1 MDPSGASATP
11 AGPLKRTL
19 RLIRPFIP
27 GNRLLA
33 AGGMTALL
41 AEVIFRVLEPWPT
54 KFVIDAVTRS
64 LGADLAGAG
73 PSASMPLLLACG
85 AALLVIV
92 SLRAFTNYLATLAF
106 ALVGSRVATRL
117 RSHVFDHVQSLSYV
131 YYSKARS
138 GDIVQRL
145 VGDVGKLQDVA
156 VTAGLPLLANVLTL
170 VVMSGVMLWLD
181 PLLSLV
187 VFIAGF
193 LYFLFSR
200 TSTGA
205 ITNAARR
212 TRKGEGNLANIAQE
226 SLTSLRIVQM
236 YGLESHV
243 ARTFS
248 GNNERSLKDGVQAKR
263 LAAGLER
270 KTDVIV
276 GLATAVIL
284 VAGGWRV
291 ASQVMT
297 PGDLVIYLTYLK
309 TAMKPL
315 RDMAKYT
322 GRIASA
328 AASGER
334 VADLLDVVPEIAD
347 TPHAISVA
355 RVRGDLLLRDVA
367 LGYGQ
372 RDILRGLSLSI
383 AAGEHI
389 AIVGPSGSGKSTLS
403 LALCRLIEP
412 SSGRIELDGVDIRNM
427 TLASLRSHI
436 ALVPQEAVLFSETV
450 RNNIRFGRPGASDA
464 DVEWAARQA
473 SADDFIRRLPEG
485 YETVL
490 GERGGTLSGGQR
502 QRIAIARA
510 ILRDSEI
517 VVLDEVTTGLDPHS
531 ANEVLSALTGLTTGR
546 TTISITHDAA
556 VARRATRIVWIEDG
570 EILLDG
576 SPIELGAS
584 TGNRFG
590 RWLQAQEKRSDHD
603 AA

>member
-1 MDPSGASATP
+1 M
-11 AGPLKRTL
+11 LM
-19 RLIRPFIP
+19 
-27 GNRLLA
+27 

-64 LGADLAGAG
+64 LGADLAGTG
-73 PSASMPLLLACG
+73 PPASLPLLVACG

-92 SLRAFTNYLATLAF
+92 ALRAFTNYLATLAF
-106 ALVGSRVATRL
+106 ALVGSRIASRL
-117 RSHVFDHVQSLSYV
+117 RSRVFDHVQSLSYV

-187 VFIAGF
+187 VFVAGL

-226 SLTSLRIVQM
+226 SLSSLRIVQM

-291 ASQVMT
+291 ATQVMT

-334 VADLLDVVPEIAD
+334 VADLLDVVPEISD
-347 TPHAISVA
+347 RPGA
-355 RVRGDLLLRDVA
+355 RALDRVSGELALRDVT

-372 RDILRGLSLSI
+372 QDILKGMSLTVG
-383 AAGEHI
+383 AGENI

-412 SSGRIELDGVDIRNM
+412 RGGRIELDGHDLRDL
-427 TLASLRSHI
+427 TLSSLRSHI

-450 RNNIRFGRPGASDA
+450 RNNIRFGRPEASDS
-464 DVEWAARQA
+464 DVEWAAQQA
-473 SADDFIRRLPEG
+473 SAHDFIRQLPDG
-485 YETVL
+485 YDTVL

-531 ANEVLSALTGLTTGR
+531 ANEVLAALTGLTTGR
-546 TTISITHDAA
+546 TTVSITHDAA
-556 VARRATRIVWIEDG
+556 VACRAERVVWIEDG

-576 SPIELGAS
+576 PPGELGAS
-584 TGNRFG
+584 TDNRFG
-590 RWLQAQEKRSDHD
+590 RWLRAQDKRGEHD